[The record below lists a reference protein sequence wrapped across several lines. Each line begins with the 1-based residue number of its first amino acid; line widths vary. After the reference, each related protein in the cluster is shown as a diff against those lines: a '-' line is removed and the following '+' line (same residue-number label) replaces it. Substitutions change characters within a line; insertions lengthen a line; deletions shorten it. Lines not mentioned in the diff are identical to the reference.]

1 MFSVRVFPSLVAYL
15 LGRIIDIR
23 LILAAQILGIGDF
36 INDRRTADRP
46 SRVGLNNRAVGR
58 GAIDFES
65 REIELE
71 TWKNGVDRFLSSREE
86 RSRTD
91 RSGRGGRNRYRGK
104 IQTSRDS
111 CYPLLLG
118 EKKKR
123 KKNTRYLKDASYRG
137 RNARRIRLV
146 LDQLFDR
153 RTRRGGGR
161 CRETRT
167 TENGGEERKD
177 TSDASVDWRGWI
189 VREREDKGYTHT
201 HMYTY
206 IRIESFRSRR
216 SAQRGVLSAKFRLE
230 EPKVSLHGPGGSFLQ
245 LKNRMDWFQ
254 PRTFRKF

>member
-1 MFSVRVFPSLVAYL
+1 MKPDSFIYVERNRKRDFRFISTFFDHHVFSRFSLARRL
-15 LGRIIDIR
+15 FTFC

-65 REIELE
+65 RETELE

-91 RSGRGGRNRYRGK
+91 RSGRGGRNRYRGE

-118 EKKKR
+118 KEKKR
-123 KKNTRYLKDASYRG
+123 KKNTRYLEDASYRG
-137 RNARRIRLV
+137 RNARRI

-153 RTRRGGGR
+153 GTRRGGGR

-177 TSDASVDWRGWI
+177 TSDASVDRRGWI
-189 VREREDKGYTHT
+189 VRERG
-201 HMYTY
+201 
-206 IRIESFRSRR
+206 
-216 SAQRGVLSAKFRLE
+216 
-230 EPKVSLHGPGGSFLQ
+230 
-245 LKNRMDWFQ
+245 
-254 PRTFRKF
+254 